1 MHKNKLITF
10 IGIIILILVISGCS
24 PSPSATPT
32 VEVPT
37 AIPSITPVPPTSTPV
52 PKNLTIC
59 LGQEPSSLF
68 IYNGSYSQSM
78 WSILEAIYDGPVDYI
93 NYQYIP
99 VLLEKLPSLADG
111 DASISSVE
119 VKEGMDLVDADGNL
133 MTLQKGVK
141 ILPSGCVSSE
151 CAIAY
156 DGKAPVQMDQLVVKF
171 KIKPGITWSDGTPLT
186 AQDSIYSYSLA
197 SSQQIPAN
205 KGIIHRTASYT
216 AMDELSIEWKGLP
229 GFLDQQ
235 YSTRFWLPLPN
246 HLMSGKDPSTMIS
259 DPQVSEKP
267 VGWGP
272 FIISEWVRGDHILLT
287 KNPNYFRESEGLP
300 KVDVVTFRF
309 LGINPE
315 ESLQALI
322 NGECDVLDQS
332 TMLDSQLSAMLELKS
347 AGKLNAVIGMSQFT
361 ELLAINIKP
370 SSYDDGYNV
379 AKGDRPDIFGNP
391 AIRKA
396 MMQCINRDAL
406 NNELLGGLSKIP
418 VSYLPVGDPLIDP
431 DLQAIGY
438 DSAAGAALL
447 EQSGWRDHD
456 NDPSTPRVAFS
467 VQNVYPGALLEV
479 GIITRDETLRKKT
492 SEMIASD
499 LQKCGFKVNLSYLPP
514 EKLFGPGPD
523 GLLFGRK
530 FDLAEFQWDIGSAA
544 YCSLYETAQIPNES
558 NHWIGSNVTGYSSK
572 EYDAACLASKRALPG
587 QAGYME
593 AQLIP
598 QTVFS
603 SDMPAIPLYQTLVL
617 GAARM
622 DMCGFSMDPTT
633 RSDLWNIELL
643 DYGTGC
649 Q

>member
-1 MHKNKLITF
+1 MQKHKIVTF
-10 IGIIILILVISGCS
+10 IGILFLILLVAGCS
-24 PSPSATPT
+24 PSPAVTPT
-32 VEVPT
+32 VELATVVP
-37 AIPSITPVPPTSTPV
+37 SQTPIPPTSTPI

-59 LGQEPSSLF
+59 LGQEPTSLF

-111 DASISSVE
+111 DATIVSLE

-141 ILPSGCVSSE
+141 ILPSGCTSSDCSIE
-151 CAIAY
+151 Y
-156 DGKAPVQMDQLVVKF
+156 DGKAPVQMDQLVVRF
-171 KIKPGITWSDGTPLT
+171 KIKPGIKWSDGTPLT

-197 SSQQIPAN
+197 SSQQISTN
-205 KGIIHRTASYT
+205 KGIIHRTVSYT
-216 AMDELSIEWKGLP
+216 AVDELNVEWKGLP

-235 YSTRFWLPLPN
+235 YSTRFWLPLPS
-246 HLMSGKDPSTMIS
+246 HLMSGKDPSTLIS
-259 DPQVSEKP
+259 DPQVAEKP

-272 FIISEWVRGDHILLT
+272 FIITEWVRGDHILLS
-287 KNPNYFRESEGLP
+287 KNPNYFRASEGLP

-315 ESLQALI
+315 QSLQALI

-332 TMLDSQLSAMLELKS
+332 TMLDSQLSAMMELKS

-379 AKGDRPDIFGNP
+379 AKGDRPDIFGN
-391 AIRKA
+391 ATVRKA

-406 NNELLGGLSKIP
+406 NSELLGGFSKIP
-418 VSYLPVGDPLIDP
+418 GSYLPAGDPLIAP
-431 DLQAIGY
+431 DLEVVAY

-447 EQSGWRDHD
+447 EQAGWRDHD

-467 VQNVYPGALLEV
+467 VQNVYPGAVLEV
-479 GIITRDETLRKKT
+479 GFTTRDETLRKKT

-499 LQKCGFKVNLSYLPP
+499 LQKCGFKVNVTYLPP

-523 GLLFGRK
+523 GQLFGRK
-530 FDLAEFQWDIGSAA
+530 FDLAEFQWDIGTAA
-544 YCSLYETAQIPNES
+544 YCSLYETAQIPSAS
-558 NHWIGSNVTGYSSK
+558 NNWIGSNVTGYSSN
-572 EYDAACLASKRALPG
+572 EYDAACLAARRALPG
-587 QAGYME
+587 QTRFFRSADDSAIVVFYGY
-593 AQLIP
+593 ACHTPI
-598 QTVFS
+598 
-603 SDMPAIPLYQTLVL
+603 SDFRIRCCKNGYVWFWHGSDNTQ
-617 GAARM
+617 
-622 DMCGFSMDPTT
+622 
-633 RSDLWNIELL
+633 RSLE
-643 DYGTGC
+643 Y
-649 Q
+649 

>member
-1 MHKNKLITF
+1 M
-10 IGIIILILVISGCS
+10 
-24 PSPSATPT
+24 PSLTP
-32 VEVPT
+32 
-37 AIPSITPVPPTSTPV
+37 IPPTSTPV

-59 LGQEPSSLF
+59 LGQEPSNLF

-78 WSILEAIYDGPVDYI
+78 WSILEAIYDGPVDHI
-93 NYQYIP
+93 NYEYIP
-99 VLLEKLPSLADG
+99 VILEKLPSFNDG
-111 DASISSVE
+111 DVLFSSVE

-141 ILPSGCVSSE
+141 ILPSGCTSSD
-151 CAIAY
+151 CGIVY
-156 DGKAPVQMDQLVVKF
+156 DGKSPVQMDQLVVKF

-186 AQDSIYSYSLA
+186 TQDSLYSYSLA

-216 AMDELSIEWKGLP
+216 AIDELTIEWKGLP

-235 YSTRFWLPLPN
+235 YSTRFWLPLPS
-246 HLMSGKDPSTMIS
+246 HLMSGKDAATLIS

-272 FIISEWVRGDHILLT
+272 FMITEWVRGDHISLS
-287 KNPNYFRESEGLP
+287 KNPNYFRASEGLP
-300 KVDVVTFRF
+300 KVDVLTFRF

-332 TMLDSQLSAMLELKS
+332 TMLDSQLSAMMELKN
-347 AGKLNAVIGMSQFT
+347 AGKLNTVIGMTQFT

-379 AKGDRPDIFGNP
+379 AKGDRPDFFSN
-391 AIRKA
+391 ASVRKA
-396 MMQCINRDAL
+396 MLQCINRDAL
-406 NNELLGGLSKIP
+406 NSELLGGLSKIP
-418 VSYLPVGDPLIDP
+418 PSYLPAGDPLIDP
-431 DLQAIGY
+431 ELQIVPF

-447 EQSGWRDHD
+447 EQAGWRDHD
-456 NDPSTPRVAFS
+456 NDPSTPRIAYS
-467 VQNVYPGALLEV
+467 VQNVYPGAVLEV
-479 GIITRDETLRKKT
+479 GLVTRDEILRKKT
-492 SEMIASD
+492 SEMIAAD
-499 LQKCGFKVNLSYLPP
+499 LQKCGFKVNVSYLPP

-530 FDLAEFQWDIGSAA
+530 FDLAEFQWDIGNAA
-544 YCSLYETAQIPNES
+544 YCSLYETDQIPNEN
-558 NHWIGSNVTGYSSK
+558 NHWIGSNVTGYSSE
-572 EYDAACLASKRALPG
+572 EYDAACLAARRALPG
-587 QAGYME
+587 QTGFSE
-593 AQLIP
+593 TQKIP
-598 QTVFS
+598 QSQFAL
-603 SDMPAIPLYQTLVL
+603 DIPAIPLYQTLEL

-633 RSDLWNIELL
+633 RSDLWNIESL
-643 DYGTGC
+643 DYGPGC
-649 Q
+649 R